1 MNAYLFTY
9 KHIDDSSDAT
19 YCCWKIAKD
28 EKTAFKFAFGK
39 SKKRNEDTVTTKRGM
54 RIRVLK
60 TEDYDV
66 SKIFPISPIPKRE
79 HSKGVSD
86 NEDWML

>member
-9 KHIDDSSDAT
+9 KHLDYKSDST

-39 SKKRNEDTVTTKRGM
+39 SKKKNQNILTTKRGM
-54 RIRVLK
+54 RIRVLN

-66 SKIFPISPIPKRE
+66 SKIFPISPIPKKEFAR
-79 HSKGVSD
+79 KVSD
-86 NEDWML
+86 NGDWML

>member
-1 MNAYLFTY
+1 MKAYLFTY
-9 KHIDDSSDAT
+9 KHLDKELDST

-39 SKKRNEDTVTTKRGM
+39 SQRKGQDKISTKRGQ
-54 RIRVLK
+54 RIHILN
-60 TEDYDV
+60 TEEHDV
-66 SKIFPISPIPKRE
+66 SKIFPVSSIPRGE
-79 HSKGVSD
+79 PAQGVPN

>member
-9 KHIDDSSDAT
+9 KHLDDKSDST

-39 SKKRNEDTVTTKRGM
+39 SKKKNQNILTTKRGM
-54 RIRVLK
+54 RVRVLT

-66 SKIFPISPIPKRE
+66 SKIFPISPIPKKE
-79 HSKGVSD
+79 STEGVS
-86 NEDWML
+86 NNADWML

>member
-1 MNAYLFTY
+1 MRAYLFTY
-9 KHIDDSSDAT
+9 KHTGDESKTT

-28 EKTAFKFAFGK
+28 EKTAFKLAFGK
-39 SKKRNEDTVTTKRGM
+39 SQRKNEKTFTTKSKM
-54 RIRVLK
+54 RIELLT

-79 HSKGVSD
+79 PAKELSNTG
-86 NEDWML
+86 EWML